1 MVEVED
7 RLDTAQAAQE
17 KLWDDAEL
25 RTKLAIAEI
34 HYHDALQSL
43 VQGSPGVLVLLQEH
57 DALLRRFTQIKRA
70 VDFPADSEA
79 RRPSIPR

>member
-25 RTKLAIAEI
+25 RTKLAIAEDSDEAA
-34 HYHDALQSL
+34 HVKRDDA
-43 VQGSPGVLVLLQEH
+43 
-57 DALLRRFTQIKRA
+57 AR
-70 VDFPADSEA
+70 DS
-79 RRPSIPR
+79 